1 MQSFVGPFGSFD
13 LRFEANVE
21 LWLSPKRRYR
31 CMLIALDEAV
41 SRLQGGEIV
50 AIATETVY
58 GLAARID
65 RPKAIDAIFFRKRRP
80 QSNPLIIHLQH
91 FEQISRYLSPAFENE
106 KELLSLSRAF
116 WPGPL
121 TLVLPVGDSSIPDSI
136 RAGLPTAAF
145 RIPAHPLTRDLLQKT
160 GPLVAPSANLSGR
173 PSPTTSEHVEVDFG
187 IDFPIL
193 DGGPCS
199 SGLESTILGWHLKE
213 LHLMR
218 KGAIEPKELERVLGR
233 PLFEIGEKAVQ
244 CPGCSSMHYAP
255 RARLIIDPNQ
265 LWRIGAIVGFEDRAY
280 KTAGS
285 TRLFSL
291 GSIKDDKRA
300 ARQLFATLRS
310 LDAMGIKEAFV
321 DLNLPKWG
329 LWPAI
334 CDRLTRASRR

>member
-1 MQSFVGPFGSFD
+1 
-13 LRFEANVE
+13 
-21 LWLSPKRRYR
+21 
-31 CMLIALDEAV
+31 MLIALDQAV

-65 RPKAIDAIFFRKRRP
+65 RPRAIDEIFFRKRRP
-80 QSNPLIIHLQH
+80 QSNPLIIHLQY

-106 KELLSLSRAF
+106 RELLSLSQAF

-121 TLVLPVGDSSIPDSI
+121 TLVLPVGDSSIPDSV

-145 RIPAHPLTRDLLQKT
+145 RIPAHPLARDLLQQT

-173 PSPTTSEHVEVDFG
+173 PSPTNPEHVEIDFG

-199 SGLESTILGWHLKE
+199 SGLESTILGWYLGKP
-213 LHLMR
+213 HLMR
-218 KGAIEPKELERVLGR
+218 KGAIGHKELERVLGK
-233 PLFEIGEKAVQ
+233 PLFEIGGKAVQ

-255 RARLIIDPNQ
+255 RARLITDPNQ
-265 LWRIGAIVGFEDRAY
+265 LWHIGVVVGFEDRAY
-280 KTAGS
+280 KTKGNA
-285 TRLFSL
+285 RLFSL
-291 GSIKDDKRA
+291 GSIQDDLRA
-300 ARQLFATLRS
+300 ARQLFAILRS
-310 LDAMGIKEAFV
+310 LDAMGIEEAFV
-321 DLNLPKWG
+321 DLDLPKWG

-334 CDRLTRASRR
+334 CDRLTRASAR